1 MDRAYV
7 EGVQRRVLVQIDDK
21 MTDFWKF
28 IKCDKILVNIR
39 SHVQAVSPKA
49 TLGHVTDRFADEIE
63 HILKVCNVVLWF
75 ELMENCKKITAFY
88 MLIKFL

>member
-1 MDRAYV
+1 MLR
-7 EGVQRRVLVQIDDK
+7 
-21 MTDFWKF
+21 KF
-28 IKCDKILVNIR
+28 YKIENIQ

-49 TLGHVTDRFADEIE
+49 YIRAYWSIRRWIE

-88 MLIKFL
+88 MLTKFYKI